1 MAANLV
7 LSSSSVATY
16 LRCRHAYLL
25 GYVYRMPKRG
35 SVRALIGTAAHAGIE
50 AMLKGGRSAD
60 AAVLEAWDL
69 EVGTIPADELAADP
83 AALPDARKIPGVY
96 RASVLPEYTPDL
108 VEVGFAVVPKGLG
121 VVVTGVID
129 NADSKTDDVRDVKTT
144 AGKTVND
151 VKPSFSPESY
161 DLQLGLYRLGY
172 YGLTGRWPKQMRLDV
187 LTRTGKH
194 RFYDREPS
202 TADALDLVS
211 IARDGINASDYEPTG
226 ALNGSCIWC
235 EYRLRCAHAKVD
247 A

>member
-1 MAANLV
+1 MNQLV
-7 LSSSSVATY
+7 LSASGVQAY
-16 LRCRHAYLL
+16 LRCHHAWML

-50 AMLKGGRSAD
+50 AMLRGGRSAD

-69 EVGTIPADELAADP
+69 EVNTIPADELAADP

-96 RASVLPEYTPDL
+96 RASVLPTYTPDL

-129 NADSKTDDVRDVKTT
+129 NADSKADDVRDVKTT

-172 YGLTGRWPKQMRLDV
+172 YGLTGRWPRRMRLDV

-211 IARDGINASDYEPTG
+211 IARDGIGREDYDPTG
-226 ALNGSCIWC
+226 ATSGACNWC
-235 EYRLRCAHAKVD
+235 EYRTRCAHAVLD
-247 A
+247 